1 MIPTA
6 FHFLRPEW
14 LLAFFPAAMVIA
26 FAWHQLRAISG
37 GGWAG
42 IVDAH
47 LMSHLAAQGTPP
59 RAARAWVVA
68 LGLGLGCMVLAMAGP
83 AWQKLPV
90 PVYGGV
96 QPTVVVLSL
105 SQSMNSTDLVPSRI
119 ARAGHKLRDILDQ
132 TTGGDVALVIYA
144 DRPFV
149 AAPLTSDAEVI
160 RQMLP
165 ELSTG
170 LMPVLGN
177 RLDLA
182 IDAAQGVLSRAG
194 AAGGRIVVIAD
205 DTGLDPTA
213 SLKSAAAAKAAGYDL
228 GVLGVGTADGADLQT
243 AQGHAIRAQDGST
256 ITAKLDVAGLQA
268 LAQAGGGAFSTVT
281 ADGSDLAKLL
291 PAGAEVRAQGKPVD
305 LVTDSWD
312 DMGYWLL
319 LLPLL
324 LTPFAF
330 RRGLLF
336 VVPFMIMGFG
346 MVPQGARAD
355 TWADLW
361 KTPDQQ
367 GQAAFAVGDFK
378 AAATAFTSTDHKA
391 SALYRAGDFD
401 AAAQVYAAGQDG
413 AAAAYNLGN
422 TLAKAGQFEKALAAY
437 DKALAVAPEDVDT
450 QFNRDLVAKLL
461 QQQKQDQDQK
471 QSGDK
476 NQDQSKPKDGQGQ
489 PEKDDKDK
497 GNPTDQQSAG
507 QKGQTQPEK
516 GQPDQGK
523 PEDGQNGQD
532 AKGGQ
537 PSAGSDA
544 SNASGAEGQQADSGK
559 DQPDKQA
566 AGAQPTGGRGAED
579 AQANKTQQDDL
590 KGSLDKALAAKD
602 EAENA
607 ATSAGEGQPA
617 DQATEQQADGQVQG
631 QAWGQAL
638 DQATEQQLRA
648 VPDDPSGLLRARIR
662 QYYAGLRAAG
672 Q

>member
-1 MIPTA
+1 MIPTS
-6 FHFLRPEW
+6 FHLLRPEW

-26 FAWHQLRAISG
+26 FAWHQWSAISG

-42 IVDAH
+42 IVDTH
-47 LMSHLAAQGTPP
+47 LMPHLAVQGVPP

-105 SQSMNSTDLVPSRI
+105 SQSMNSTDLVPSRM

-132 TTGGDVALVIYA
+132 ATGGDVALVIYA

-149 AAPLTSDAEVI
+149 ATPLTSDAEVI

-194 AAGGRIVVIAD
+194 AVGGRIVVLAD
-205 DTGLDPTA
+205 DTGLDPAA

-256 ITAKLDVAGLQA
+256 ITAKLDLAGLRA

-291 PAGAEVRAQGKPVD
+291 PAGAEVGAQGKPVD

-319 LLPLL
+319 FLPLL
-324 LTPFAF
+324 LAPFAF

-336 VVPFMIMGFG
+336 VVPFMIMGLG
-346 MVPQGARAD
+346 MAPQGARAD

-367 GQAAFAVGDFK
+367 GQAAFAAGDFK
-378 AAATAFTSTDHKA
+378 AAATAFANTDHKA

-401 AAAQVYAAGQDG
+401 AAAQVYAAGQDD
-413 AAAAYNLGN
+413 AAAYNLGN
-422 TLAKAGQFEKALAAY
+422 ALAKAGQFEKALAAY
-437 DKALAVAPEDVDT
+437 DKALAVAPKDADT
-450 QFNRDLVAKLL
+450 LFNRDLVAKLL
-461 QQQKQDQDQK
+461 QQQKQDQQKPDQDQK

-476 NQDQSKPKDGQGQ
+476 NQDQPKPKDGQGQ

-497 GNPTDQQSAG
+497 GNSENQQSAG
-507 QKGQTQPEK
+507 QQGQTQP
-516 GQPDQGK
+516 DQRK
-523 PEDGQNGQD
+523 PENGQNGQD

-537 PSAGSDA
+537 PSTGSDA
-544 SNASGAEGQQADSGK
+544 NNASGADGQQAENGQDPS
-559 DQPDKQA
+559 QNQST
-566 AGAQPTGGRGAED
+566 GAEPTGGQGAED

-590 KGSLDKALAAKD
+590 KDSLDKALAAKD
-602 EAENA
+602 EAQNA
-607 ATSAGEGQPA
+607 AISAGEGQPA
-617 DQATEQQADGQVQG
+617 DQASDQQADGQAQSET
-631 QAWGQAL
+631 L

-662 QYYAGLRAAG
+662 QYYTGLRAAG